1 MKYLTED
8 RETHIWYIPSQNI
21 TCVESTNPRDITK
34 IKRSGWEITDEEVEV
49 GSRGEYTTRI
59 AARVEGRYFTVRN
72 KR

>member
-1 MKYLTED
+1 MKYLTEE

-21 TCVESTNPRDITK
+21 TCVESTNPRDLTK
-34 IKRSGWEITDEEVEV
+34 IKRSG
-49 GSRGEYTTRI
+49 SQGEYTTRI